1 MASTNYVTLKEF
13 TDDIRCVQAK
23 PGMVVAFDPAVRPD
37 KVASLLSNG
46 VILIA
51 TDTTNTHPVMVA
63 LQRLATAA

>member
-1 MASTNYVTLKEF
+1 MATTNYVCLKGF
-13 TDDIRCVQAK
+13 TDDIRCVRAL

-37 KVASLLSNG
+37 KVTSFLSNG
-46 VILIA
+46 IMIPA